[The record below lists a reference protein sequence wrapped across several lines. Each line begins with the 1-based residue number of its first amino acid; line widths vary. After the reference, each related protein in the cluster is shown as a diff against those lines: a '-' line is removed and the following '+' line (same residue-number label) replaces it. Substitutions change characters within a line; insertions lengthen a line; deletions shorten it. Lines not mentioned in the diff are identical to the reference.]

1 MQRTCM
7 TTHRAFV
14 TEPVAS
20 RSLKTSEK
28 KHVPTWERINWW
40 RVLKPRAA
48 TCSERLVRACEQSR
62 AKHLTAIAARMAM
75 TVQREMPAVTARAWE
90 HTKGPRDCIV
100 DRYDYPPTAG
110 ESDTAKSARVPCAE
124 CDKAPAVAMKLR
136 VDRECSV
143 ACMALPFWQCLAY
156 PHRHGLSSRHGRDI
170 S

>member
-1 MQRTCM
+1 MQRTCI
-7 TTHRAFV
+7 TTHRAFM
-14 TEPVAS
+14 TELAAS

-40 RVLKPRAA
+40 RVLKPA
-48 TCSERLVRACEQSR
+48 TWRERLVRACERSR
-62 AKHLTAIAARMAM
+62 AKQLTAIAVRMAM
-75 TVQREMPAVTARAWE
+75 TAQREIPEVTARAWE
-90 HTKGPRDCIV
+90 HTTGPRDCIA
-100 DRYDYPPTAG
+100 DRCDYHPTAG
-110 ESDTAKSARVPCAE
+110 ESVTAKSARVPCAE